1 MRWQG
6 LIAVPVILAAGYAAA
21 SSSAA
26 PLIEPAAA
34 AEGDLTTT
42 AGSVGIV
49 PVTPAPGTPPRGP
62 AAAPAGI
69 PTDPL
74 AQFPPDVTVPPGQ
87 PSPVLAAEGPLAVP
101 ELVYYA
107 YRAAEMQLQI
117 DTPGCGLPWNLL
129 AAVGRLESGHADGG
143 RTDVLGTLSTP
154 RVSPNGELGPMQLPA
169 AVWEQYAAD
178 GNADGRTDPQNVF
191 DQSLAA
197 GHWMCANEANLRE
210 PEGRARAIA
219 LFDPRPEYRVN
230 VEAWSAAYEK
240 GAATSPG
247 VIAPPPMPTT
257 TVRPVP
263 DAADVAAPGPVA
275 PQPVAPQPVAP
286 QPVEPQPV
294 VVEEPAAEPAPAEPA
309 PAAPAPPALPEI
321 PCLVPAF
328 CGP

>member
-26 PLIEPAAA
+26 PLTEPAAA
-34 AEGDLTTT
+34 AEEAVTTT
-42 AGSVGIV
+42 AGAVGIV
-49 PVTPAPGTPPRGP
+49 PGTPAPGTPPRGP

-129 AAVGRLESGHADGG
+129 AAVGRLESGHAEGG

-154 RVSPNGELGPMQLPA
+154 KVSPNGELGPMQLPA
-169 AVWEQYAAD
+169 AVWEQYAVD

-247 VIAPPPMPTT
+247 VITPPPMPTT

-263 DAADVAAPGPVA
+263 DAADVAAPEPVA
-275 PQPVAPQPVAP
+275 PQPVAS
-286 QPVEPQPV
+286 QPV
-294 VVEEPAAEPAPAEPA
+294 VVEEPAAEPAPAEAAPA
-309 PAAPAPPALPEI
+309 PEAPAPAPPALPEI
-321 PCLVPAF
+321 PCLVPAL
-328 CGP
+328 CQQ

>member
-21 SSSAA
+21 ASSAA
-26 PLIEPAAA
+26 SFAGPTSDVPGDAVAA
-34 AEGDLTTT
+34 T

-49 PVTPAPGTPPRGP
+49 PFTPAPDAPRPGP
-62 AAAPAGI
+62 GPGAAPAGN
-69 PTDPL
+69 PADPL
-74 AQFPPDVTVPPGQ
+74 SQFPPEVTVPPGQ

-154 RVSPNGELGPMQLPA
+154 KVSPSGELGPLQLPS
-169 AVWEQYAAD
+169 AVWEQYSAD

-191 DQSLAA
+191 DQFLAA
-197 GHWMCANEANLRE
+197 GHWMCAEEANLRE
-210 PEGRARAIA
+210 PEGRARAVA
-219 LFDPRPEYRVN
+219 LFDPRPEYLKN

-247 VIAPPPMPTT
+247 VIAPPPVPVTT
-257 TVRPVP
+257 ARPVP
-263 DAADVAAPGPVA
+263 DAADVAAPEVVA
-275 PQPVAPQPVAP
+275 PQPAVG
-286 QPVEPQPV
+286 EQPV
-294 VVEEPAAEPAPAEPA
+294 VESAPAEPA
-309 PAAPAPPALPEI
+309 PAPPPAVLPPLPEI
-321 PCLVPAF
+321 PCLVPAL